1 MVDLKE
7 LRENAGLT
15 QEKLAA
21 QVGVC
26 RTMIANIERGSV
38 RPSVKTAKKL
48 GKILNVEWFKFF

>member
-48 GKILNVEWFKFF
+48 GEILNIEWFKFF